1 MGRII
6 EFPGA
11 NDVEREDADFCIVN
25 VELVGT
31 EIWRELIVPG
41 DFRLD
46 EFARALI
53 TAFEWGGSHVWYF
66 ELPEQK
72 VFYDDPDAPEG
83 VDATAGAR
91 HLSAADATVGQLL
104 PDTDAILQFVYD
116 MGDNWEMTI
125 SLSDIL
131 SADNYLFPVVP
142 VCTGGSLAA
151 PLEDVGGVDGW
162 FHFCDVM
169 ENPDDPDYERLLD
182 WSGLDDGDDFIPEAF
197 VPHEVNELFAL
208 DLLDGQQDTLPDDVA
223 TLRDMVVALSAQ
235 LIACQA
241 DDLITADDMFNAID
255 AMMQGFESGDLF
267 GAMDDFFQ

>member
-11 NDVEREDADFCIVN
+11 SEVEPEEVDFCVVN
-25 VELVGT
+25 AELVGT
-31 EIWRELIVPG
+31 EIWRELIVPE

-46 EFARALI
+46 EFARALV
-53 TAFEWGGSHVWYF
+53 TAFEWNGSHTWYF

-72 VFYDDPDAPEG
+72 VFYDDPAAPEG
-83 VDATAGAR
+83 VGAAAGTR
-91 HLSAADATVGQLL
+91 RFSAADATVGQLL
-104 PDTDAILQFVYD
+104 PDTDAILQFAYD
-116 MGDNWEMTI
+116 MDDNWEMTI
-125 SLSDIL
+125 SLSDTL

-162 FHFCDVM
+162 LHFCEVM

-182 WSGLDDGDDFIPEAF
+182 WSGLDDGDDFVLEAF
-197 VPHEVNELFAL
+197 APREVNELFAL

-223 TLRDMVVALSAQ
+223 TLRDMVIGLSAQ
-235 LIACQA
+235 LIAFQA
-241 DDLITADDMFNAID
+241 DDLLAADGMFSAID
-255 AMMQGFESGDLF
+255 AMMQGLESGDLF